1 MRKRIVFS
9 LLLLFIAITF
19 TGCGSS
25 NHSGGHAEQ
34 AAAAAGDGK
43 KLFPIRVAGDGT
55 ANGEVV
61 IGNEV
66 GIFREEGIEIVFTGA
81 LKGGATEMQTI
92 AQGINDAFINAH
104 PFVVAQA
111 IMAGVKVKAV
121 APGMIDD
128 PEFPHVRYLVRE
140 DSPIKTLD
148 DIVGKKVSQSSASS
162 VCQDGYLKLY
172 LQQHNLPLHVEWVKL
187 PNPGQQEQAL
197 RQGLVDMTTSH
208 PPFSGITVKQPGIR
222 QVATSYDIVK
232 TPGAGLSVRGFSEK
246 FIAEHPDIVSA
257 FCRAL
262 QKSHKWI
269 NANQQEATAIMA
281 KKLKVDNQ
289 EHVSVFRY
297 EERGSIDP
305 AYMDLW
311 IKMSEDI
318 GLWQPGAIKAT
329 DIYTNAFAP
338 KD

>member
-1 MRKRIVFS
+1 VETLDLGDVLYKPVRQLSLGQRMRCEIAAS
-9 LLLLFIAITF
+9 LLHSPRILFLDEPTIGLDAVSKIAVRQFIKTMN
-19 TGCGSS
+19 T
-25 NHSGGHAEQ
+25 E
-34 AAAAAGDGK
+34 K
-43 KLFPIRVAGDGT
+43 KVT
-55 ANGEVV
+55 V
-61 IGNEV
+61 ILTTHD
-66 GIFREEGIEIVFTGA
+66 R
-81 LKGGATEMQTI
+81 GATEMQTV
-92 AQGINDAFINAH
+92 AQGINDAFIGAH

-128 PEFPHVRYLVRE
+128 PEFPHVRYLVKE

-148 DIVGKKVSQSSASS
+148 DIVGKKVSQTSSSS

-172 LQQHNLPLHVEWVKL
+172 LQQHNLPMNVEWVKL

-197 RQGLVDMTTSH
+197 KQGLVDMTTSH

-232 TPGAGLSVRGFSEK
+232 TPGAGLSVRGFNEK
-246 FIAEHPDIVSA
+246 FIAEHPDIVKA

-289 EHVSVFRY
+289 DNVSVFRY
-297 EERGSIDP
+297 EERGIIDP
-305 AYMDLW
+305 AYMELW

-329 DIYTNAFAP
+329 DIYTNEFAP

>member
-1 MRKRIVFS
+1 MRKRIVIS
-9 LLLLFIAITF
+9 LLLALIAF
-19 TGCGSS
+19 AFAGCGGTHNGS
-25 NHSGGHAEQ
+25 HAEQ
-34 AAAAAGDGK
+34 TRAAAGDAK
-43 KLFPIRVAGDGT
+43 KLFPVRVAGDGT

-66 GIFREEGIEIVFTGA
+66 GFFREEGIEIIFTGA
-81 LKGGATEMQTI
+81 LKGGATEMQTV
-92 AQGINDAFINAH
+92 AQGINDAFIGAH

-111 IMAGVKVKAV
+111 ILAGVKVKAV

-128 PEFPHVRYLVRE
+128 PEFPHVRYLVKE

-148 DIVGKKVSQSSASS
+148 DIVGKKVAQTSASS

-172 LQQHNLPLHVEWVKL
+172 LQQHNLPQNVEWVKL

-197 RQGLVDMTTSH
+197 KQGLVDMTTSH

-232 TPGAGLSVRGFSEK
+232 NPGAGLSVRGFSEK
-246 FIAEHPDIVSA
+246 FIAEHPDVVRA

-262 QKSHKWI
+262 QKSRKWI
-269 NANQQEATAIMA
+269 NANQKEATAIVV
-281 KKLKVDNQ
+281 KKLKVDN
-289 EHVSVFRY
+289 EDNVSVFRY
-297 EERGSIDP
+297 EERGIIDP
-305 AYMDLW
+305 AYMELW
-311 IKMSEDI
+311 VSMSEDI

-329 DIYTNAFAP
+329 DLYTNEFAP